1 MLLRVSEMVCALPQL
16 RELDINPVIVDGEG
30 ALAVDARIVVG
41 HDARAVGSD
50 SHLAIPPYP
59 MQIEQEWAL
68 PDGRT
73 LQVRA
78 IRPDDAEALQ
88 NFVRA
93 MSPENRY
100 LRFASALPELPPR
113 MLARYTLIDYD
124 REMALVAVESASDAH
139 PQGRIVGVV
148 RSIAG
153 PDGSSAEFS
162 LAVADDLAGH
172 GLGARL
178 MRSIFEHARER
189 GLSSIV
195 GLILPQNT
203 RMLALMK
210 KLGLTITVDPEDP
223 DFRVATMVL

>member
-1 MLLRVSEMVCALPQL
+1 
-16 RELDINPVIVDGEG
+16 
-30 ALAVDARIVVG
+30 
-41 HDARAVGSD
+41 
-50 SHLAIPPYP
+50 
-59 MQIEQEWAL
+59 
-68 PDGRT
+68 
-73 LQVRA
+73 LQA
-78 IRPDDAEALQ
+78 
-88 NFVRA
+88 FVRA

-100 LRFASALPELPPR
+100 LRFASALPEMPPR

-124 REMALVAVESASDAH
+124 REMALVAVEPESEAH
-139 PQGRIVGVV
+139 REGRIVGVV
-148 RSIAG
+148 RSIAS
-153 PDGSSAEFS
+153 PDGTSAEFS

-189 GLSSIV
+189 GLSRIV

-210 KLGLTITVDPEDP
+210 KLGLTITVDAEDP